1 MSIFCIKS
9 VASVVWYY
17 TYNQHMTSPWLKFH
31 APSPLRGHP
40 RLERCIHAFSML
52 GAEEIDKLDDAV
64 TERQRWMLE
73 KCIHT
78 DVVLVVSNSNST

>member
-1 MSIFCIKS
+1 
-9 VASVVWYY
+9 
-17 TYNQHMTSPWLKFH
+17 
-31 APSPLRGHP
+31 
-40 RLERCIHAFSML
+40 ML